1 MEDLLYDSSWN
12 LLNFDVLEIWRST
25 VAGAGAGAGAW
36 AEATA
41 KNMVRSGAVLRG
53 AAP

>member
-1 MEDLLYDSSWN
+1 MEDLFYESWN
-12 LLNFDVLEIWRST
+12 LLNFDVLEIWSST
-25 VAGAGAGAGAW
+25 VAGAGAGAG
-36 AEATA
+36 ATA